1 MWKGTAECGGTG
13 VRWRRCRGGAG
24 DTGVDGFRVDSEIPL
39 HPPPRSLH
47 LECDRLYHRLDAVR
61 CLLSAAPRAPSQ
73 QCLRACV
80 SAHCQWSCS
89 LLKPGYVRVPCL
101 DGSLAQLGVDVCTDK
116 FTQSRQCLAVT
127 CLPRKVR

>member
-80 SAHCQWSCS
+80 RACRRIASAPVHCLNQ
-89 LLKPGYVRVPCL
+89 
-101 DGSLAQLGVDVCTDK
+101 
-116 FTQSRQCLAVT
+116 VT
-127 CLPRKVR
+127 CVYHASMGP